1 MSASEFWD
9 GGPLDPVRD
18 REVLRTRYT
27 ILSGAV
33 RLPGDGSVRLVR
45 RAGWVAVPTELPD
58 AQDALPL
65 LVLCEQE
72 QRTVLSGMSLR
83 QQGWTDDQGRP
94 VWPLGFDVPATLD
107 GLQAF
112 LGTVSAFVNC
122 YALLPDDLA
131 WVVVIMGP
139 SEYAVLLGPSKTIET
154 IIERPVEQGY
164 ALFEEYARSEEA
176 GREHRIGVLTALRD
190 RYPRLAPGETLS
202 LDASWATWKP
212 PTPDGASQP

>member
-1 MSASEFWD
+1 M
-9 GGPLDPVRD
+9 PLNPVRD
-18 REVLRTRYT
+18 WEVLRTRYT
-27 ILSGAV
+27 LLSRAV
-33 RLPGDGSVRLVR
+33 RLPGDGSLRLVL

-72 QRTVLSGMSLR
+72 GRTVLSGMSLR
-83 QQGWTDDQGRP
+83 QQSWTDDQGRP
-94 VWPLGFDVPATLD
+94 VWPLGFDVSATLD

-112 LGTVSAFVNC
+112 LGKVSAFVNC

-131 WVVVIMGP
+131 WVVVVMGP
-139 SEYAVLLGPSKTIET
+139 SEYAVLLGPPTAIET

-176 GREHRIGVLTALRD
+176 GRENRLGVLTALRD
-190 RYPRLAPGETLS
+190 RYPRLAPGQTLH
-202 LDASWATWKP
+202 LDAPWATWRP
-212 PTPDGASQP
+212 PAPDGASPG